1 MDVYRN
7 YRSHGT
13 LALIPLPT
21 RPAAQKPL
29 WPLSQVCTPQSSVH
43 PDLSPGF
50 PSRHSRNNEISV
62 SIASYQY
69 VIRGP
74 TDTFS
79 IRKHIKY
86 ALYFILRF
94 AGEMLH
100 VKVIRTLSQT
110 CSLIHLFQ
118 LFA

>member
-29 WPLSQVCTPQSSVH
+29 WPLSQSSVH

-50 PSRHSRNNEISV
+50 PARHSRNNEISV
-62 SIASYQY
+62 SIATYQY
-69 VIRGP
+69 VIRGL
-74 TDTFS
+74 TDS
-79 IRKHIKY
+79 ISTRKHIKN
-86 ALYFILRF
+86 AIYFILRF

-100 VKVIRTLSQT
+100 VKVIRTLSLT